1 VRKIPLRWYYMMITA
16 LLIAMMGCV
25 IQSGVGG
32 RWSEFGVRGATALEK
47 IAGLLDSTEPVAD
60 NPDLTIRTSMI
71 PSSNNGF
78 IDPRQDPPPVWERV
92 LLTKQTGIMAGFFF
106 AIMVIS
112 LFFIFYRSSRNGS
125 GNDDDGS
132 QGLWRGCKY
141 RFGY

>member
-1 VRKIPLRWYYMMITA
+1 MKKIPLRWYYLVVTVV
-16 LLIAMMGCV
+16 LIAMVGCV

-32 RWSEFGVRGATALEK
+32 RWDELGIRGATALEK
-47 IAGLLDSTEPVAD
+47 ITGLLDSTEPVAD

-92 LLTKQTGIMAGFFF
+92 LLTKQTGIMVGFFF

-125 GNDDDGS
+125 GNDEDGS
-132 QGLWRGCKY
+132 QGTWMGCK
-141 RFGY
+141 